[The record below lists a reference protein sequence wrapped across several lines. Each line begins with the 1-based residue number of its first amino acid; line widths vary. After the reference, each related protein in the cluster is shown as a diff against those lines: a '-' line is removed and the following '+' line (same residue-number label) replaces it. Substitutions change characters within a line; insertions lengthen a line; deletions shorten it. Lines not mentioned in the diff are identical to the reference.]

1 MSKLKTSPREILD
14 TLNEAS
20 RQPEPVNRNS
30 RRVSARL
37 PKIHE
42 RRHNVIAVT
51 ARVNVDER
59 SIDNRVPAAFDVR
72 KRRVEHMPAMIPAI
86 VVIMVPV
93 MIAVIVNFDDARR
106 SVCRGRSAT
115 RRQSLDC

>member
-1 MSKLKTSPREILD
+1 MLAMP
-14 TLNEAS
+14 
-20 RQPEPVNRNS
+20 
-30 RRVSARL
+30 SA
-37 PKIHE
+37 
-42 RRHNVIAVT
+42 VD
-51 ARVNVDER
+51 VDEGR
-59 SIDNRVPAAFDVR
+59 IDNCMSAAFDVR
-72 KRRVEHMPAMIPAI
+72 KRRVEHMPTTIPAI